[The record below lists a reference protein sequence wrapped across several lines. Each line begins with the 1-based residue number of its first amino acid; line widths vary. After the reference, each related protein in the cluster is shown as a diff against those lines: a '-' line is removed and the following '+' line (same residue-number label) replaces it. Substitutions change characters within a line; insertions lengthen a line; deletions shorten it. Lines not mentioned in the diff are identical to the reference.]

1 MSSDMTGRTAR
12 PQGRPPVGGRGGRSS
27 GGNAGS
33 TIAIVVTAVALILGF
48 VILRRIDDNS
58 GTTIQPGDTSTV
70 DTNGSVDTIDPLG
83 STLPATTL
91 PAQTFTGTVVQVANS
106 SQQNGVAGM
115 MTTALKGLGFT
126 TAEATNGTSQLD
138 VSKVIYRADDPA
150 ALPVAT
156 TLAAI
161 LGGLNVEAAG
171 VPLPVQSGAWAEGS
185 SVVLLLGN
193 DLAGKTLDQIAGVA
207 VTGQTTTTLP

>member
-12 PQGRPPVGGRGGRSS
+12 PQGRPPVGSRGGG

-58 GTTIQPGDTSTV
+58 GTTTPSADTETVETV
-70 DTNGSVDTIDPLG
+70 DTNEPLTTSAAT
-83 STLPATTL
+83 STTA
-91 PAQTFTGTVVQVANS
+91 PAQTFKGTLVQVANS
-106 SQQNGVAGM
+106 SQQNGTAGM
-115 MTTALKGLGFT
+115 MTTALKGAGFDM
-126 TAEATNGTSQLD
+126 AEATNGTAKID
-138 VSKVIYRADDPA
+138 VSKVIYKADDPA
-150 ALPVAT
+150 ALAVAN

-161 LGGLNVEAAG
+161 LGGINVEAAG
-171 VPLPVQSGAWAEGS
+171 VPLPVTSGSWAQGS

-193 DLAGKTLDQIAGVA
+193 DLAGKTLDMIAGVPVA
-207 VTGQTTTTLP
+207 GQTTTTSAPT

>member
-12 PQGRPPVGGRGGRSS
+12 PQGRPPVGSRGG

-48 VILRRIDDNS
+48 IILRRIDDNS
-58 GTTIQPGDTSTV
+58 GTVAPSGTTGPVTS
-70 DTNGSVDTIDPLG
+70 DGIVDTIDPLG
-83 STLPATTL
+83 STIPSSTVPQQVFKGTL
-91 PAQTFTGTVVQVANS
+91 VQVANA

-115 MTTALKGLGFT
+115 MTTALKGAGFD
-126 TAEATNGTSQLD
+126 TAEATNGTSEPKLD
-138 VSKVIYRADDPA
+138 VSKILYKADDPA

-171 VPLPVQSGAWAEGS
+171 VPLPVSSGSWAQGS

-207 VTGQTTTTLP
+207 VTGQTTTTMA